1 MTTATYSNNAPLA
14 DRADG
19 PLTTGPTKGI
29 RLRFG
34 TIAAVVVAVALAG
47 AGVGATLKDRAATR
61 SGTAG
66 ANAAAPGPNGNGFPG
81 GGFTRGTVT
90 KVDGTTIQLTDAN
103 GAAVTVTV
111 PSSATITANQAGAV
125 SDITV
130 GSSVMVAGTTAA
142 DGTTTA
148 GSVTVSPAG

>member
-1 MTTATYSNNAPLA
+1 M
-14 DRADG
+14 
-19 PLTTGPTKGI
+19 
-29 RLRFG
+29 
-34 TIAAVVVAVALAG
+34 
-47 AGVGATLKDRAATR
+47 
-61 SGTAG
+61 
-66 ANAAAPGPNGNGFPG
+66 
-81 GGFTRGTVT
+81 T